1 MSKQFKV
8 VFYLRSGYKTKD
20 GKTPVL
26 MRIYYNNERLSV
38 GSAGINVVK
47 EHWDNIQGRVQS
59 NRPDAATANNALNRI
74 ETDLTYLF
82 RRHEFDEDFSL
93 ALIKSEYLG
102 DSKSSESFMQFF
114 QQVIDK
120 VHKEVDIERSY
131 ASYQKYNRLYKH
143 FSNFLQ
149 SRFHRSDIAVKE
161 VNFRIISDF
170 VDYLL
175 EEGGCAH
182 NTTMKMMGNFKTI
195 TIRA

>member
-114 QQVIDK
+114 QQVMTRYTK
-120 VHKEVDIERSY
+120 RW
-131 ASYQKYNRLYKH
+131 ASNARMLPTKSTTDSTSTSQTSFNRVSTAATSL
-143 FSNFLQ
+143 
-149 SRFHRSDIAVKE
+149 SRK
-161 VNFRIISDF
+161 
-170 VDYLL
+170 
-175 EEGGCAH
+175 
-182 NTTMKMMGNFKTI
+182 
-195 TIRA
+195 